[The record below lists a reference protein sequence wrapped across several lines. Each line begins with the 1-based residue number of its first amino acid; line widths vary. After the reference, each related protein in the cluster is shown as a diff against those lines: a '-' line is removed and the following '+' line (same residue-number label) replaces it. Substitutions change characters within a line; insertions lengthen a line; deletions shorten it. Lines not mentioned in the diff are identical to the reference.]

1 MNIPDGM
8 DMAVLM
14 DAACNDQEIAAT
26 LMQLFF
32 ELTKQEQTRLNDA
45 VAQGNAPTASAVAHK
60 VAGSCASCGLNRLAA
75 LFRETE
81 HLCKETLP
89 GDINERIQAI
99 TQEMTQVRLDL
110 EKYFNRP
117 LTP

>member
-1 MNIPDGM
+1 MNMPDGM
-8 DMAVLM
+8 DIAVLM

-26 LMQLFF
+26 LLKLFF
-32 ELTKQEQTRLNDA
+32 ELTSQEQAHLNDA

-60 VAGSCASCGLNRLAA
+60 VAGSCASCGMNRLAA

-99 TQEMTQVRLDL
+99 TQEMIKIRLDL
-110 EKYFNRP
+110 EKYFNCT

>member
-1 MNIPDGM
+1 MDIPDGM

-26 LMQLFF
+26 LLKLFF
-32 ELTKQEQTRLNDA
+32 ELTSQEQARLNDA
-45 VAQGNAPTASAVAHK
+45 VVQGNAPTASAVAHK
-60 VAGSCASCGLNRLAA
+60 VAGSCASCGMNKLAA

-81 HLCKETLP
+81 HLCNETLP
-89 GDINERIQAI
+89 DDINERIQAI
-99 TQEMTQVRLDL
+99 TQEMTSIRLDL
-110 EKYFNRP
+110 EKYFNCP

>member
-1 MNIPDGM
+1 M

-26 LMQLFF
+26 LLKLFF
-32 ELTKQEQTRLNDA
+32 ELTSQEQARLNDA
-45 VAQGNAPTASAVAHK
+45 VAQGNAPMASAVAHK
-60 VAGSCASCGLNRLAA
+60 VAGSCASCGMNKLAA

-89 GDINERIQAI
+89 GDINERIQTI
-99 TQEMTQVRLDL
+99 TQEMIKIRLDL
-110 EKYFNRP
+110 EKHFNCP